1 MGIFD
6 GHGLNGNL
14 ASGFVMGHMMD
25 YLKHSKRFQKNIEEL
40 DDHEIETGMRK
51 AFRYS
56 QDKIKEQYR
65 DYLLRK
71 QQRKKDHKFKKE
83 NKKKQ
88 QSGSDLVINQTSQ
101 SSINKIGDVRNFSK
115 SED

>member
-6 GHGLNGNL
+6 GHGLNGNF

-25 YLKHSKRFQKNIEEL
+25 YLKHSKRFQKNIDEL
-40 DDHEIETGMRK
+40 DDQEIETGMRK
-51 AFRYS
+51 CFRYA

-71 QQRKKDHKFKKE
+71 Q
-83 NKKKQ
+83 
-88 QSGSDLVINQTSQ
+88 
-101 SSINKIGDVRNFSK
+101 
-115 SED
+115 